1 MGRLLTLTFTLI
13 TSVCAVLLLS
23 SFIHFACAVNKKKQG
38 KSVDSLVKKCA
49 FVSLFGYTT
58 FVILSLVLYLIQS
71 LYYIPSTQINYSTL
85 ICQMQTFNIVFFM
98 TGKLAMYIYF
108 LSLVHV
114 AFRGSFL
121 AYPVKLIFF
130 IGICFFFLMC
140 TIGAFYM
147 VFLYID
153 FSSVGPINSPADC
166 DKFEASKFSTITIW
180 TGATCDAI
188 WSFTCLSLFYL
199 RLRKLTKL
207 MKKQHKLERKET
219 DDMLERIKLKR
230 SSKSLNDLDLNTH
243 RNIIVI
249 TGDKTDGE
257 KHVQTDDENIIQSGL
272 PTVNELNDDD
282 ECALS
287 IAPDGMQT
295 IDNDIDIDID
305 IDIDESS
312 LMTINDEETSTHTQ
326 TEEEYTL
333 MKYKYQNAPHI
344 IAYDRKDC
352 AQSSSNKVFI
362 SLKLKFDNTSSKIK
376 KKIKRR
382 NSWSSVRKNR
392 KENVKKKKPDIVHK
406 FLPIILKLSILSA
419 WCAFSTV
426 GLGFGLW
433 IYYPT
438 LTSVIDSTVNGF
450 CVYLSFGFTKPLYE
464 LLCLPFISCK
474 NCENYRNVVNEANKM
489 EKDKRFD
496 TQQNVLG

>member
-305 IDIDESS
+305 IDIKPEQ
-312 LMTINDEETSTHTQ
+312 INKPKSGYNYHRDGHRDRIRSRSRS
-326 TEEEYTL
+326 
-333 MKYKYQNAPHI
+333 PSHI
-344 IAYDRKDC
+344 RPSNRIINNNNNNNTNNNNNNDNNNNNNGYYSHKQ
-352 AQSSSNKVFI
+352 QS
-362 SLKLKFDNTSSKIK
+362 
-376 KKIKRR
+376 
-382 NSWSSVRKNR
+382 
-392 KENVKKKKPDIVHK
+392 
-406 FLPIILKLSILSA
+406 PIIGSIMR
-419 WCAFSTV
+419 
-426 GLGFGLW
+426 
-433 IYYPT
+433 
-438 LTSVIDSTVNGF
+438 DRDRH
-450 CVYLSFGFTKPLYE
+450 
-464 LLCLPFISCK
+464 
-474 NCENYRNVVNEANKM
+474 YR
-489 EKDKRFD
+489 
-496 TQQNVLG
+496 